1 MTARAGRT
9 TTGAAAAGPRPMGAQ
24 ARGRA
29 ATAGPRPAGAQAR
42 GIAIRLAAPGD
53 RDALARLAELD
64 SAHAGAG
71 ETLVA
76 EVDGRIRAALPLE
89 RGRVIA
95 DPFEPSAEVASL
107 LELRAR
113 QLRHERP
120 GHRPLRALAHA
131 LPVVGR
137 LA

>member
-1 MTARAGRT
+1 MTARADTQGH
-9 TTGAAAAGPRPMGAQ
+9 
-24 ARGRA
+24 
-29 ATAGPRPAGAQAR
+29 
-42 GIAIRLAAPGD
+42 GISIRLAAPGD
-53 RDALARLAELD
+53 GDALRRLAQLD
-64 SAHAGAG
+64 SAHAHAHAGAG

-76 EVDGRIRAALPLE
+76 EVDGQIRAALPLE
-89 RGRVIA
+89 LGRVIA

-113 QLRHERP
+113 QLGHERP
-120 GHRPLRALAHA
+120 GHRPLRALAHG

>member
-1 MTARAGRT
+1 MHAH
-9 TTGAAAAGPRPMGAQ
+9 PQ
-24 ARGRA
+24 
-29 ATAGPRPAGAQAR
+29 
-42 GIAIRLAAPGD
+42 GISIRLAAPADGED
-53 RDALARLAELD
+53 VRRLALLD
-64 SAHAGAG
+64 SAEPGAG

-76 EVDGRIRAALPLE
+76 EVDGRIRAALPLD

-95 DPFEPSAEVASL
+95 DPFEPTAELASL

-113 QLRHERP
+113 QLRHEPAHERS
-120 GHRPLRALAHA
+120 LRALAHG